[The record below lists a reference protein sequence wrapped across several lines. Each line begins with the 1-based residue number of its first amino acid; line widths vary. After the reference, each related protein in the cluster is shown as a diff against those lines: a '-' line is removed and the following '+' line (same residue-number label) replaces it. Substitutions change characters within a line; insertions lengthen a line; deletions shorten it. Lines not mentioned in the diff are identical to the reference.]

1 MKKIL
6 IIFVLIIGMISGSVM
21 AQNATSSATATPSA
35 ATEKDVK
42 DLKEKLATKIT
53 ELRKNGQKAI
63 SGRVTDNDGKII
75 KMKTDDEM
83 IYDVKIDPALTKFYV
98 VAGSGKKEIT
108 SDAVKKD
115 TYSIVTGPVIDKTI
129 SANFIYQDEQFLV
142 KSGKISEVNKSEF
155 FIKILST
162 DKDTYTLDIEST
174 TKQLALNIKT
184 LEIERTGFSKMKE
197 GDTVHFVVK
206 KTGNEKEANRYSA
219 HKILFIP
226 QEYFIK

>member
-6 IIFVLIIGMISGSVM
+6 IISALIIGMISGSVM

-63 SGRVTDNDGKII
+63 AGTVIENDEKTIKI
-75 KMKTDDEM
+75 KTEDETL
-83 IYDVKIDPALTKFYV
+83 YQVNIDEALTKFYAV
-98 VAGSGKKEIT
+98 TGSGKKEIT
-108 SDAVKKD
+108 ANTIKKD
-115 TYSIVTGPVIDKTI
+115 MYIIVTGPVIDKTI
-129 SANFIYQDEQFLV
+129 SANFIYQDERFLV
-142 KSGKISEVNKSEF
+142 KSGKISEVNKSEYF
-155 FIKILST
+155 VKILST
-162 DKDTYTLDIEST
+162 DKDTFTLDIEST
-174 TKQLALNIKT
+174 TKQLILNIKT
-184 LEIERTGFSKMKE
+184 LEIEKTGFSKMKE
-197 GDTVHFVVK
+197 GDVAHFVVK
-206 KTGNEKEANRYSA
+206 KTGNEKEINRYSA